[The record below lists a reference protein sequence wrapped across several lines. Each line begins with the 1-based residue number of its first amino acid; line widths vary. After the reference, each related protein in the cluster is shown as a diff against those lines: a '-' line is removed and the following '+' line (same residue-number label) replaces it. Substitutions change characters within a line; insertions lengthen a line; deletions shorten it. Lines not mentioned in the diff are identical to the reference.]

1 MATRAKPSRPT
12 RQEQQEQT
20 REQLLAAASR
30 VFARRGFSEATIDEI
45 AGEAGYSTGAVYS
58 NFAGKEELFQAAFEH
73 EVVRDIESVA
83 FAQSTSADTPAE
95 RTRASAR
102 TWMVLLRDRPE
113 MFLLLIEQWARAA
126 RDPEHRAAFVEH
138 FRLFREAT
146 ARWVVAEAERGG
158 YELPLPPDQIA
169 LGANAL
175 LFGVALEY
183 LADPDSVPSDGLATL
198 ELALLRGLRRESGGD

>member
-1 MATRAKPSRPT
+1 MQRWVKALIFQAREALVRSRQARDRPCVEIRERLATLPGSVLPRSMTRAH
-12 RQEQQEQT
+12 
-20 REQLLAAASR
+20 
-30 VFARRGFSEATIDEI
+30 IDRC
-45 AGEAGYSTGAVYS
+45 SS
-58 NFAGKEELFQAAFEH
+58 CAAFEH

-198 ELALLRGLRRESGGD
+198 ELALLRGLRRKSGDD